1 MSNLDWWTDYVL
13 GYESEYPRTGLTK
26 KQVDWMRRVYQGFCH
41 FPIYTEARGYV
52 YCGSGFRIQVHHIIS
67 QGFAKYVLRLDPDT
81 MGNLVLLCSYHHIG
95 RGYDGTLDFHE
106 NYVPVVHPDIAW
118 AFRMYPKMG
127 RRAFAQV
134 FDERRER
141 MAQGLIYHNPDFDE
155 AFRQINQLVMQK
167 HFQNGGDKF
176 P

>member
-1 MSNLDWWTDYVL
+1 
-13 GYESEYPRTGLTK
+13 
-26 KQVDWMRRVYQGFCH
+26 
-41 FPIYTEARGYV
+41 
-52 YCGSGFRIQVHHIIS
+52 
-67 QGFAKYVLRLDPDT
+67 
-81 MGNLVLLCSYHHIG
+81 MGNLILLCSYHHIG
-95 RGYDGTLDFHE
+95 RCYDGTLDFHE

-155 AFRQINQLVMQK
+155 AFRQINQLVMQR